1 MQKQGKV
8 CSGGNNVGKE
18 EHNFVTK
25 GGRNRNCGGKQE
37 YEECKCSSILFLK
50 KKKSKY
56 SSESGYKSQNNCV
69 SEGLPLAPKI

>member
-25 GGRNRNCGGKQE
+25 GGRNRNCGGK
-37 YEECKCSSILFLK
+37 
-50 KKKSKY
+50 
-56 SSESGYKSQNNCV
+56 
-69 SEGLPLAPKI
+69 